1 MEKPGCEPDY
11 FNEKNDDI
19 ILDFSYY
26 QSICW
31 AENNK
36 CQSVK
41 YNLGKV
47 LLFKKMGQYKL

>member
-26 QSICW
+26 QSICC

-47 LLFKKMGQYKL
+47 LLFKKMGQ